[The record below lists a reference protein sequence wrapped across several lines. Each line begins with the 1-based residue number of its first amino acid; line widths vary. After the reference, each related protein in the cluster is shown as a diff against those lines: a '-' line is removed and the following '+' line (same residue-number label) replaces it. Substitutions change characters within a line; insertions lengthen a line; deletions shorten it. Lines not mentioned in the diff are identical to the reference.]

1 MKVFNW
7 YFIIVKS
14 YIQLLLCVYGI
25 YFAATYIFQR
35 FIKSQR
41 GFSNAGAGAGYTFYP
56 VSTYHLLRNLSS
68 WGMHQL
74 EIFYGTNHLFPNR
87 CTLQGLR
94 GSQIA
99 QKAIDTEYCLVYMKK
114 MYHKMRILLSSGMDQ
129 LEIFM
134 TKPLSKQDVTR
145 KALGSRR

>member
-56 VSTYHLLRNLSS
+56 VSHKTLFLKILQYTEWHCHLS
-68 WGMHQL
+68 
-74 EIFYGTNHLFPNR
+74 ELFTPNNP
-87 CTLQGLR
+87 
-94 GSQIA
+94 
-99 QKAIDTEYCLVYMKK
+99 
-114 MYHKMRILLSSGMDQ
+114 LLSVLILHNRD
-129 LEIFM
+129 
-134 TKPLSKQDVTR
+134 R
-145 KALGSRR
+145 K